1 MSELFRIIP
10 LVFAKVNFSQFYSLM
25 RFFSLYFL
33 VYVTVG
39 YADIVSLKSW
49 EKKIPKDIND
59 LIAIQERLRKLLPDT
74 KAALVSIEA
83 SDGAGSGVIVSEDG
97 LVLTAAHVIGKTGKK
112 MKVRLSNG
120 KRASAVTLGGS
131 EISDGAMLQII
142 DEGIWPHVPVARN
155 GKSEVGDWCFGLGHP
170 GGFDKERGIV
180 VRIGKIIS
188 KKDETMQTD
197 SRLLGGDS
205 GGPLFDFDGHLIAI
219 HSRVSQ
225 QPDQNYHVPVESF
238 HANWDFFRD
247 KELVSYDS
255 MQKGGFFGVSCE
267 ETDSGLVVKEV
278 ITGTAAEKAGIIKG
292 DILLEVNEEP
302 LDKREEFIIMISS
315 LNPGDEAKILYQ
327 RNDAQISVKVSLG
340 VRPKMEE

>member
-1 MSELFRIIP
+1 MM
-10 LVFAKVNFSQFYSLM
+10 FAKEAFSDFVYKM
-25 RFFSLYFL
+25 RPYLLWITVFL
-33 VYVTVG
+33 TAAN
-39 YADIVSLKSW
+39 ADIVSEQSW
-49 EKKIPKDIND
+49 KKTAPENIND
-59 LIAIQERLRKLLPDT
+59 LIEIQDRLRSLLPEA

-83 SDGAGSGVIVSEDG
+83 VDGAGSGVIVSEDG
-97 LVLTAAHVIGKTGKK
+97 LVLTAAHVTGSTGKK

-247 KELVSYDS
+247 KELFSYDS

-315 LNPGDEAKILYQ
+315 LRPGDEAKILYL
-327 RNDAQISVKVSLG
+327 RNDAQISVKVALG

>member
-1 MSELFRIIP
+1 MM
-10 LVFAKVNFSQFYSLM
+10 FAKEAFSDFVYKM
-25 RFFSLYFL
+25 RPYLLWITVFL
-33 VYVTVG
+33 TAAN
-39 YADIVSLKSW
+39 ADIVSEQSW
-49 EKKIPKDIND
+49 KKTAPENIND
-59 LIAIQERLRKLLPDT
+59 LIEIQDRLRSLLPEA

-83 SDGAGSGVIVSEDG
+83 VDGAGSGVIVSEDG
-97 LVLTAAHVIGKTGKK
+97 LVLTAAHVTGSTGKK

-267 ETDSGLVVKEV
+267 ETDSGIVVKEV

-315 LNPGDEAKILYQ
+315 LRPGDEAKILYQ
-327 RNDAQISVKVSLG
+327 RNDAQISVKVALG

>member
-1 MSELFRIIP
+1 MM
-10 LVFAKVNFSQFYSLM
+10 FAKEAFSDFVYKM
-25 RFFSLYFL
+25 RPYLLWITVFL
-33 VYVTVG
+33 TAAN
-39 YADIVSLKSW
+39 ADIVSEQSW
-49 EKKIPKDIND
+49 KKTAPENIND
-59 LIAIQERLRKLLPDT
+59 LIEIQDRLRSLLPEA

-83 SDGAGSGVIVSEDG
+83 VDGAGSGVIVSEDG
-97 LVLTAAHVIGKTGKK
+97 LVLTAAHVTGSTGKK

-315 LNPGDEAKILYQ
+315 LRPGDEAKILYQ
-327 RNDAQISVKVSLG
+327 RNDAQISVKVALG

>member
-1 MSELFRIIP
+1 MM
-10 LVFAKVNFSQFYSLM
+10 FAKEAFSDFVYKM
-25 RFFSLYFL
+25 RPYLLWITVFL
-33 VYVTVG
+33 TAAN
-39 YADIVSLKSW
+39 ADIVSEQSW
-49 EKKIPKDIND
+49 KKTAPENIND
-59 LIAIQERLRKLLPDT
+59 LIEIQDRLRSLLPEA

-83 SDGAGSGVIVSEDG
+83 VDGAGSGVIVSEDG
-97 LVLTAAHVIGKTGKK
+97 LVLTAAHVTGSTGKK

-247 KELVSYDS
+247 KELFSYDS

-315 LNPGDEAKILYQ
+315 LRPGDEAKILYQ
-327 RNDAQISVKVSLG
+327 RNDAQISVKVALG

>member
-1 MSELFRIIP
+1 MM
-10 LVFAKVNFSQFYSLM
+10 FAKEAFSDFVYRMRPSL
-25 RFFSLYFL
+25 LWITVFL
-33 VYVTVG
+33 TAAN
-39 YADIVSLKSW
+39 ADIVSEQSW
-49 EKKIPKDIND
+49 KKTAPENIND
-59 LIAIQERLRKLLPDT
+59 LIEIQDRLRSLLPEA

-83 SDGAGSGVIVSEDG
+83 VDGAGSGVIVSEDG
-97 LVLTAAHVIGKTGKK
+97 LVLTAAHVTGSTGKK

-315 LNPGDEAKILYQ
+315 LRPGDEAKILYQ
-327 RNDAQISVKVSLG
+327 RNDAQISVKVALG

>member
-1 MSELFRIIP
+1 MM
-10 LVFAKVNFSQFYSLM
+10 FAKEAFSDFVYKM
-25 RFFSLYFL
+25 RPYLLWINVFL
-33 VYVTVG
+33 TAAN
-39 YADIVSLKSW
+39 ADIVSEQSW
-49 EKKIPKDIND
+49 KKTAPENIND
-59 LIAIQERLRKLLPDT
+59 LIEIQDRLRSLLPEA

-83 SDGAGSGVIVSEDG
+83 VDGAGSGVIVSEDG
-97 LVLTAAHVIGKTGKK
+97 LVLTAAHVTGSTGKK

-247 KELVSYDS
+247 KELFSYDS

-315 LNPGDEAKILYQ
+315 LRPGDEAKILYQ
-327 RNDAQISVKVSLG
+327 RNDAQISVKVALG

>member
-1 MSELFRIIP
+1 MM
-10 LVFAKVNFSQFYSLM
+10 FAKEAFSDFVYRMRPSL
-25 RFFSLYFL
+25 LWITVFL
-33 VYVTVG
+33 TAAN
-39 YADIVSLKSW
+39 ADIVSEQSW
-49 EKKIPKDIND
+49 KKTAPENIND
-59 LIAIQERLRKLLPDT
+59 LIEIQDRLRSLLPEA

-83 SDGAGSGVIVSEDG
+83 VDGAGSGVIVSEDG
-97 LVLTAAHVIGKTGKK
+97 LVLTAAHVTGSTGKK

-247 KELVSYDS
+247 KELFSYDS

-315 LNPGDEAKILYQ
+315 LRPGDEAKILYQ
-327 RNDAQISVKVSLG
+327 RNDAQISVKVALG